1 MGFIFI
7 IDCTPC
13 LRLLPTPARADAV
26 AGAFQPNDLIGCLS
40 SFISS
45 GV

>member
-1 MGFIFI
+1 LGFSSI
-7 IDCTPC
+7 IDCI
-13 LRLLPTPARADAV
+13 LGRRLLPTPARADAV
-26 AGAFQPNDLIGCLS
+26 AGAFQPNDLIDCLS